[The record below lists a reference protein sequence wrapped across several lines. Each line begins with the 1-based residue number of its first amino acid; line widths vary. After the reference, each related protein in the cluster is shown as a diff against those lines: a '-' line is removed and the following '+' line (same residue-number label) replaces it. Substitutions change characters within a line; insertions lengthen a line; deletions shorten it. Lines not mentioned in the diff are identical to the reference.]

1 MHKDYVSQIDGA
13 YRINGT
19 RVSLDS
25 VVYAFLNGLTPE
37 NIVDSFPALT
47 LEQVFGA
54 ITFYLANQNE
64 IDEYLRQGDIEF
76 EKLRNQLR
84 EGNADLYKKLIEYRN
99 QKELI
104 SHT

>member
-1 MHKDYVSQIDGA
+1 MNKDYVSQIDGA

-25 VVYAFLNGLTPE
+25 VVYAYLNGLTPE
-37 NIVDSFPALT
+37 SIVDSFPALT

-54 ITFYLANQNE
+54 ITFYLANQKD

-84 EGNADLYKKLIEYRN
+84 EINADLYKKLTKYRN